1 MPENTT
7 GPDLPPN
14 PPVDPGGLGA
24 LAARSGIRALRASG
38 VKVGLQ
44 YGFCGCDSDWD
55 GIFWMKKPR

>member
-38 VKVGLQ
+38 VKVAFAVVIQIGMA
-44 YGFCGCDSDWD
+44 F
-55 GIFWMKKPR
+55 FWMKKNV